1 MISSSLNL
9 SMKKWRQSL
18 HQIPEFGFETFDTAS
33 FIVEKLKN
41 FGITDIET
49 NVGGTG
55 VVATIRCGNSNK
67 AIALRADM
75 DALMITE
82 KNDVAYKSLRPGFMH
97 ACGHDGHTATLLG
110 AANVLHNEGGFNGV
124 VRLLFQP
131 AEEWGKGAQSMIDDQ
146 LMTRFP
152 FVEIWGFHNMPG
164 IPLGFFETC
173 EGPFM
178 SAEDN
183 FEIIYEGVGGH
194 SSRPQDCSE
203 TLVPACSLVSELQTI
218 VSRKINPN
226 DTAVIS
232 ITELI
237 SDGTR
242 NALPGKSVISGD
254 VRTFKEDVS
263 KKIQYEMEKI
273 ANAIAKAHNLKIK
286 FKYSNEFIPL
296 INDLKL
302 SEKSLEI
309 ASVVFG
315 QNKTSKAK
323 EPMTGSED
331 FARFLNNVPGS
342 YAFIGNGFESAPLHN
357 PNYDYNDDILKVGAE
372 YLVAVVRE
380 RLSL

>member
-1 MISSSLNL
+1 MIDVNLNAR
-9 SMKKWRQSL
+9 MKKWRQAL
-18 HQIPEFGFETFDTAS
+18 HWIPEFGFETFDTAD
-33 FIVEKLKN
+33 FIVKKLKD
-41 FGITDIET
+41 FGITDINT
-49 NVGGTG
+49 KIGVTG
-55 VVATIRCGNSNK
+55 VVATIKCGESNK

-75 DALMITE
+75 DALMIQE
-82 KNDVAYKSLRPGFMH
+82 QNSLSYKSSRPGLMH
-97 ACGHDGHTATLLG
+97 ACGHDGHTSTLLG
-110 AANVLHNEGGFNGV
+110 AAEVLKKRGGFNGIV
-124 VRLLFQP
+124 HLIFQP
-131 AEEWGKGAQSMIDDQ
+131 AEEWGKGAQAMLGDN
-146 LMTRFP
+146 LLKRFP
-152 FVEIWGFHNMPG
+152 FEEIWGFHNMPG
-164 IPLGFFETC
+164 LAAGYFETRP
-173 EGPFM
+173 GPIM